1 MPPFLSFLPWSS
13 PAAPDFL
20 SLLSSHLSP
29 LCSALFSL
37 CSPLSS
43 PLFSLS
49 PCPDRVPSSIPRV
62 LSNCLLALLPPCP
75 SPLSALPLSL
85 LSVFSLLSP
94 LPAPRVTVLAA
105 HRACQHDRFP
115 EEKQRDTNPCSAERP
130 CGADTSQRS
139 GREATA
145 NTLRCARREAAAA
158 AAAAA
163 EARSRGTDSRGTWHW
178 QCFGYKLR

>member
-1 MPPFLSFLPWSS
+1 MEL
-13 PAAPDFL
+13 ACGAGL
-20 SLLSSHLSP
+20 SLSSLTC

-49 PCPDRVPSSIPRV
+49 SCPRWIPSSIPRV
-62 LSNCLLALLPPCP
+62 LSNCLLALLSPCP

-105 HRACQHDRFP
+105 HRACQHDRIP